1 MPSYCNLGWGFRS
14 PIFLLTENNLDSME
28 KSQWL
33 GPALFSIV
41 AGLLGVMLIPFQQS
55 CPPEP
60 PGVQCSGYVTPAID
74 LALLYASAAAII
86 GGIATLGLLTFQWA
100 RAKNLGKGSF
110 EPSVGR

>member
-1 MPSYCNLGWGFRS
+1 
-14 PIFLLTENNLDSME
+14 ME

-41 AGLLGVMLIPFQQS
+41 AGLLGVRLIPFQQS

-60 PGVQCSGYVTPAID
+60 LAVQCSGYVTPALD
-74 LALLYASAAAII
+74 LALLYASVAAII

-100 RAKNLGKGSF
+100 RAKNLEKGLRTLSKSLTFKRNIRHPPSF
-110 EPSVGR
+110 

>member
-1 MPSYCNLGWGFRS
+1 
-14 PIFLLTENNLDSME
+14 ME

-60 PGVQCSGYVTPAID
+60 LGVQCSGYVTPAID
-74 LALLYASAAAII
+74 LALLYASVAAII
-86 GGIATLGLLTFQWA
+86 GGIATLGLLTFQRA
-100 RAKNLGKGSF
+100 RAKNWEGILRTLSRSLTFKRNVRHPPF
-110 EPSVGR
+110 L